1 MRYRPGLRVF
11 KFGTANCTGEEHYYL
26 CYKPKE
32 ASNCSG
38 SQGTHVGVGRRK
50 RAISGEWVFY
60 MRCFIIIGLTI
71 TFSGVK
77 HTTDSLDLILDPQKS
92 VKRREDLDAAR
103 KQSRKV

>member
-1 MRYRPGLRVF
+1 
-11 KFGTANCTGEEHYYL
+11 
-26 CYKPKE
+26 
-32 ASNCSG
+32 
-38 SQGTHVGVGRRK
+38 
-50 RAISGEWVFY
+50 